1 MDGAGRGEPA
11 GKCLSV
17 QAVQRVHF
25 FCAKLSSLHL
35 TSPSFILKRSSS
47 PKDNN
52 WYSCL
57 VKSVTKRLDTNN
69 NKMNNLHT
77 MKPWFFGTL
86 QQSDSARILFSD
98 NYSIK
103 NEDTLSI
110 NNWLPDVFWQPK
122 YDLKTFLKGADLA
135 LESGAGRR
143 KKQSPQSD
151 ESHEA
156 FKA

>member
-1 MDGAGRGEPA
+1 
-11 GKCLSV
+11 
-17 QAVQRVHF
+17 
-25 FCAKLSSLHL
+25 
-35 TSPSFILKRSSS
+35 
-47 PKDNN
+47 
-52 WYSCL
+52 
-57 VKSVTKRLDTNN
+57 
-69 NKMNNLHT
+69 
-77 MKPWFFGTL
+77 MKPWFFWTL
-86 QQSDSARILFSD
+86 EQSNSARILFSD

-110 NNWLPDVFWQPK
+110 NNRLPDVFWQPK

-135 LESGAGRR
+135 LEIGAVRR